1 MEERNKNQKGFIP
14 VPLILGIIFILLL
27 GGVGLNI
34 IKTKEKISK
43 AVAEVQGLEEEGN
56 YNEAIEKL
64 KKLEDNFL
72 VRYFGFKREEI
83 QNEIEKN
90 KKLLEQGQIKT
101 IITPT
106 TTSITEEEGEAEG
119 KGRSK
124 DEGKEKK
131 EAQPSY
137 VDCQDDIDCL
147 IEKAKNCIPAKSR
160 EVISVKVGDYYPT
173 ILFVGEIRGKEQGR
187 CVFYVQA
194 EKLIKLEKEGL
205 SPEEAEKEKETL
217 RPFIEGAEEVCLFR
231 NEDLVKWLETV
242 KAGELPSFEGAECRY
257 HGLEMIIESL

>member
-90 KKLLEQGQIKT
+90 KKLLEQNQAAT
-101 IITPT
+101 T
-106 TTSITEEEGEAEG
+106 TTSTTTTIAEE
-119 KGRSK
+119 
-124 DEGKEKK
+124 KEKK
-131 EAQPSY
+131 EIQLSY

-147 IEKAKNCIPAKSR
+147 IEKAKNCTPAKSR